1 MKQLLVRLALV
12 YGSVLLWTRI
22 LRPDY
27 LHPALLVYLLLAC
40 LAGGLKEPYR
50 RWAQVL
56 LLGGGALSCLV
67 FLLVIPYS
75 VYLVWFELL
84 AQGAARGTVS
94 WTILTL
100 AGYLSLLAC
109 FDLRPKNNLKPVL
122 LYGLVQTTLLFI
134 LFQASTWATL
144 GILLFILYLLAD
156 FLPRG
161 RPSGFHW
168 AAVTGTGITV
178 LALIFAALPIHD
190 PDPAGKRLIDHH
202 VSRQLRFGLGRYV
215 PGFPLLYGVSG
226 HWLGHGFSNVE
237 LGGRVSLSSRP
248 VFSVE
253 GRAGDYHYLRTQV
266 FNQYINNSWQLGP
279 RIDDQAGRPGIMYG
293 EPDQDAEVIRI
304 TILDDF
310 YNILPH
316 TLESETIILPRP
328 VQNADFSG
336 SFATG
341 ISLRHALLYGETMFL
356 QMADREES
364 RRPDGD
370 LPYQRFPG
378 DHYLQL
384 PATLYR
390 GIHELAGTLSAASA
404 ADFMDSLSTALSEGF
419 SYTLT
424 PRNDEGGDNF
434 LENFLFRSREG
445 YCVHFATAAV
455 ILARLKGI
463 PARYVTGY
471 LVHIPDVDDESF
483 LPVPTA
489 LHQGIAS
496 GLNSHAWAELWFP
509 ETGWLM
515 YEATPAFRLLVAG
528 RQDTR
533 STVIQTDEYSLR
545 QLSAI
550 SGRQLDTPVDN
561 RPRPLT
567 TLIIP
572 VLLLLM
578 MIALVLLG
586 MRRRVQMPR
595 PLPAGRQLPVRFVRL
610 GRRILAQTD
619 RLGIPG
625 PELTG
630 WLRWERQLGT
640 LLGTAALPWPPK
652 LDCSLFRAVIFG
664 SRKLDKADYTTL
676 EYLYGCL
683 KKIRKDSGYPAFSP
697 EAP

>member
-1 MKQLLVRLALV
+1 MKQLLLRLALV
-12 YGSVLLWTRI
+12 YGSVLLWTR
-22 LRPDY
+22 LLQPDF

-40 LAGGLKEPYR
+40 LAGSLKEPYR
-50 RWAQVL
+50 SWAQVL

-109 FDLRPKNNLKPVL
+109 FDLDQENHSKPL
-122 LYGLVQTTLLFI
+122 LLFGLVQTVLLFL
-134 LFQASTWATL
+134 LFQTSTWAVL
-144 GILLFILYLLAD
+144 GILLFTLYLVSD
-156 FLPRG
+156 FLPMG

-168 AAVTGTGITV
+168 AAATGAGITV
-178 LALIFAALPIHD
+178 LALIFATLPIHD
-190 PDPAGKRLIDHH
+190 PDPAGRRLIDHH
-202 VSRQLRFGLGRYV
+202 VSRQLRYGLGRYV
-215 PGFPLLYGVSG
+215 PGFPLLYGISG

-253 GRAGDYHYLRTQV
+253 GRSGDYHYLRTQV
-266 FNQYINNSWQLGP
+266 FSHYSDNSWQPESTIGEE
-279 RIDDQAGRPGIMYG
+279 QVRPAIVYL
-293 EPDQDAEVIRI
+293 EPGQESGLLRL

-316 TLESETIILPRP
+316 TLDSWLIGLQHP
-328 VQNADFSG
+328 VDAVKVSG
-336 SFATG
+336 TTATG
-341 ISLRHALLYGETMFL
+341 LFIKPALLYGESMFL
-356 QMADREES
+356 EVDPGTASGRMSLDPAS
-364 RRPDGD
+364 RPIPAAR
-370 LPYQRFPG
+370 
-378 DHYLQL
+378 YLQV
-384 PATLYR
+384 PATLSQDV
-390 GIHELAGTLSAASA
+390 HQLAASLSTA
-404 ADFMDSLSTALSEGF
+404 SADDFMDSLSRALTEGF

-424 PRNDEGGDNF
+424 PRKDAGGDGF
-434 LENFLFRSREG
+434 LENFLFTSKEG

-471 LVHIPDVDDESF
+471 LVHIPDGDDESF
-483 LPVPTA
+483 LPVPTM
-489 LHQGIAS
+489 LQQGIAS
-496 GLNSHAWAELWFP
+496 GLNSHAWVELWFP
-509 ETGWLM
+509 ETGWLV
-515 YEATPAFRLLVAG
+515 YEATPAFRLLMAG
-528 RQDTR
+528 RQDPR
-533 STVIQTDEYSLR
+533 STIIQTDEYSLR

-550 SGRQLDTPVDN
+550 SGRQLDSPVDDN
-561 RPRPLT
+561 ATFLT

-578 MIALVLLG
+578 MFALVLLG
-586 MRRRVQMPR
+586 MRRKVQMPR
-595 PLPAGRQLPVRFVRL
+595 PLPASRQLPVRFVRL

-619 RLGIPG
+619 RLGVPG

-630 WLRWERQLGT
+630 WLRWERQLGS
-640 LLGTAALPWPPK
+640 LLDAADPPCTPEV
-652 LDCSLFRAVIFG
+652 DCSLFRAVIFG
-664 SRKLDKADYTTL
+664 CRKLDKADYTTL

-683 KKIRKDSGYPAFSP
+683 KNLRKDSRHSAFSP
-697 EAP
+697 EES